1 MNIHG
6 PRLSMLSSGANSCSL
21 AEQSFGKGPLYPL
34 FTTGS
39 SSLVAG
45 TGRGQLSSRFFNQ
58 STDPNF
64 LVSESGLIFHGR
76 VKFLFLDT
84 TDSLAL
90 VVTLLQCLVF
100 NPISCYEHRFRLRAG
115 ALARPTA
122 DPCWLLW
129 GTSCRPDK
137 PGY

>member
-1 MNIHG
+1 
-6 PRLSMLSSGANSCSL
+6 MLSSGANSCSL

-64 LVSESGLIFHGR
+64 LVSESGLISMEGSSF
-76 VKFLFLDT
+76 F
-84 TDSLAL
+84 SWIP
-90 VVTLLQCLVF
+90 
-100 NPISCYEHRFRLRAG
+100 PILW
-115 ALARPTA
+115 LW
-122 DPCWLLW
+122 WLLCC
-129 GTSCRPDK
+129 SV
-137 PGY
+137 